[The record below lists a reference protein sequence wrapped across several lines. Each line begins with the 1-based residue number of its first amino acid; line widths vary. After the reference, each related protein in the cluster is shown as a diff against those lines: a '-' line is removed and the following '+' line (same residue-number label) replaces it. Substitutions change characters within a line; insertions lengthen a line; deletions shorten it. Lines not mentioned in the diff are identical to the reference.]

1 MSPKRNT
8 LWQIAFVL
16 VAVSVALTA
25 RAKEPAAAHSQWV
38 YLDALANSSTKTS
51 RQATEL
57 SIFLMQDT
65 WVWRCCIAQFPSEE
79 NSRSTRGTVIGK
91 DADL

>member
-38 YLDALANSSTKTS
+38 YLDRSGKLVYQKLKTGDRIIDFS
-51 RQATEL
+51 YAGYMGVAVLHCPISQ
-57 SIFLMQDT
+57 
-65 WVWRCCIAQFPSEE
+65 
-79 NSRSTRGTVIGK
+79 
-91 DADL
+91 